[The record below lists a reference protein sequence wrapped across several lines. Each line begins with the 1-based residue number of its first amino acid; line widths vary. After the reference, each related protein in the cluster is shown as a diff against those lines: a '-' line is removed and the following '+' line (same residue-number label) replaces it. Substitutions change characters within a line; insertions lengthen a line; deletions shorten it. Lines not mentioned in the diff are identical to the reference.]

1 MEDGKQKLNT
11 DLDKAEKKYPKAGT
25 RWNVDESDFL
35 ISEYKNCLNQKRD
48 FEEFLLAMAE
58 KFGRRPNGIRGRLAL
73 NFPDIPGWDYQGMQ
87 QRDLERKRQ
96 KEEEI
101 NQVANPETD
110 KILIKEY
117 NQYVLEKRETFRKL
131 GLRLAE
137 ITGKPAHILRAR
149 LRQLVPD
156 MVEFKKEDIKD
167 YFLPKKNNKEPE
179 ILNLDLSTNAEMAEA
194 FRLMEETRENIF
206 LTGEAGT
213 GKSTLLRYFKN
224 TTHKNTAVLAP
235 TGVAAINVG
244 GQTIHS
250 FCGFGPDIT
259 VHKIKKVSS
268 WGGKKELLQKL
279 NTIIIDEISMVRSD
293 LLDCVDKFL
302 RLNGPSQF
310 LPFGGVQMIFVGDLY
325 QLPPV
330 EKDFLGGGLFAEY
343 RSPYFFDAHSFTQG
357 NFKLLELKTVYRQK
371 DRAFLE
377 ILNAVRNNAA
387 TSAHLEILN
396 SRNIGEGNKFNFE
409 EFAVYLTPTN
419 ARATQINEFFLSKLP
434 GEEKVFSGFAS
445 GKLEDKTP
453 PAESELRLKIN
464 TQIMMLNN
472 DAKRRW
478 VNGTM
483 GKVVGFIKTSE
494 EGEPEDEVLKE
505 QEITYEYEEPLPQ
518 YNLLIKVELESGET
532 VYVGKHT
539 WEMFNFYLDK
549 HTEKV
554 ESRTVGTFTQY
565 PLKPAWAL
573 TIHKSQGK
581 TFDKVYIDL
590 AGGTFAHGQLY
601 VALSRCRTLEG
612 LHLKRPVFP
621 NDIKLDNRV
630 VEFLNLLNS

>member
-1 MEDGKQKLNT
+1 MEDMAQKLNT
-11 DLDKAEKKYPKAGT
+11 DANLLDSKYPKAGT
-25 RWNVDESDFL
+25 RWNNDENDFL
-35 ISEYKNCLNQKRD
+35 ISEYKNCLNQNKN

-58 KFGRRPNGIRGRLAL
+58 KLGRRPNGIRGRLAL
-73 NFPDIPGWDYQGMQ
+73 TFPDIPGWDYQGMK
-87 QRDLERKRQ
+87 QRDEDRKRQ
-96 KEEEI
+96 KEAEI
-101 NQVANPETD
+101 KQAMDPETD
-110 KILIKEY
+110 KLLISEY
-117 NQYVLEKRETFRKL
+117 NKYVSGKLETFRKL

-137 ITGKPAHILRAR
+137 ITGKSAHIIRAR
-149 LRQLVPD
+149 IKQLIPD
-156 MVEFKKEDIKD
+156 AVEYKKEDVEN
-167 YFLPKKNNKEPE
+167 YFVPKEKSRQPE
-179 ILNLDLSTNAEMAEA
+179 VINLDLSTNDEMAEA

-213 GKSTLLRYFKN
+213 GKSTLLRYFKDS
-224 TTHKNTAVLAP
+224 THKNSVVLAP

-244 GQTIHS
+244 GQTVHS

-259 VHKIKKVSS
+259 VHKVKKATS

-279 NTIIIDEISMVRSD
+279 SVIIIDEISMVRAD

-302 RLNGPSQF
+302 RLNGPNQY

-330 EKDFLGGGLFAEY
+330 EKDFSTGGLFAEY
-343 RSPYFFDAHSFTQG
+343 QSPYFFDAHSFAKG

-387 TSAHLEILN
+387 TSEHLEILN
-396 SRNIGEGNKFNFE
+396 SRNTEEAGKFTFE

-419 ARATQINEFFLSKLP
+419 ARATQINEYFLSRLP
-434 GEEKVFSGFAS
+434 GEEKVFLGFAS
-445 GKLEDKTP
+445 GKLEDKAP
-453 PAESELRLKIN
+453 PAEAALRLKAN
-464 TQIMMLNN
+464 AQIMMLNN
-472 DAKRRW
+472 DPRKRW

-483 GKVVGFIKTSE
+483 GKVLGFVKASE
-494 EGEPEDEVLKE
+494 EGEPEKETLEEEV
-505 QEITYEYEEPLPQ
+505 TYEYEEPVQQ
-518 YNLLIKVELESGET
+518 YNLLIKVELETGEI
-532 VYVGKHT
+532 VFVGKHT

-549 HTEKV
+549 RTEKV
-554 ESRTVGTFTQY
+554 ESRTVGKFTQY

-581 TFDKVYIDL
+581 TFDKVYVDL

-612 LHLKRPVFP
+612 LHLRRPVILG
-621 NDIKLDNRV
+621 DIKLDTRIV
-630 VEFLNLLNS
+630 HFLNTLNS